1 MDKRSLKLLSCLI
14 VNEAKITNER
24 KIQLVESIK
33 NANEKELIKFL
44 KLNEELLHE
53 IHPKTKT
60 FMSLT
65 GGPTSPSPVGLLYRK
80 IRSMFDV
87 CTKKCGTYEINSIRR
102 QVCMVRCN
110 IASTQAQI
118 NALKKTP
125 GGEGKVAKL
134 QSKLT
139 SLQGKLQEYMA
150 HGQKRGTEY

>member
-14 VNEAKITNER
+14 VNEAKITDER
-24 KIQLVESIK
+24 KTQLVESIK
-33 NANEKELIKFL
+33 NADEKELVNFL

-53 IHPKTKT
+53 IRPKTKT
-60 FMSLT
+60 LMSLA
-65 GGPTSPSPVGLLYRK
+65 GGPISGPTGLLYRK

-110 IASTQAQI
+110 IASTQAQL
-118 NALKKTP
+118 NSLKKVP
-125 GGEGKVAKL
+125 GSEGKISKL
-134 QSKLT
+134 QSKLAA
-139 SLQGKLQEYMA
+139 LQGKLQQYSA